1 MLILFANPTSGR
13 GKGAKVLAIIEKYL
27 ISQNLHFIL
36 ISTSS
41 LNQSLLLL
49 KGNIQKYPEAKVI
62 VIGGDGMVHAAI
74 NNIEN
79 NTIGLIP
86 AGTGNDFA
94 RALGLALDDP
104 ISSIKRATSANIDL
118 VDLGKVGEDYFAAI
132 CSTGFDSIVNERANG
147 LKWPH
152 GKMKYNIAMLL
163 ELSRFQP
170 KSYKI
175 VVDGKSLETQAMLI
189 AIANGL
195 SYGGVMK
202 VCPAAQLQDGLLDI
216 MILGP
221 VSKFEFI
228 RIFPSVFKGLHIT
241 HPAVSIFQGRS
252 IQITA
257 DAVGYADGERIGN
270 LPLNISISPNRMK
283 VLR

>member
-27 ISQNLHFIL
+27 ISQDLLFIA

-41 LNQSLLLL
+41 LKQSLLLL
-49 KGNIQKYPEAKVI
+49 KENIQKYPEAKVI

-74 NNIEN
+74 NNIEDN
-79 NTIGLIP
+79 PIGLIP

-94 RALGLALDDP
+94 RALGLVLDDP
-104 ISSIKRATSANIDL
+104 ISSIKRATSAKIEL

-163 ELSRFQP
+163 ELPKFQP

-175 VVDGKSLETQAMLI
+175 VIDGKPLETQAMLI

-195 SYGGVMK
+195 SYGGGMK

-216 MILGP
+216 MILAP
-221 VSKFEFI
+221 VSKFEFV
-228 RIFPSVFKGLHIT
+228 RIFPSVFKGHHIT
-241 HPAVSIFQGRS
+241 HPAVSIVQGRS

-270 LPLNISISPNRMK
+270 LPLNVSISPNRMK

>member
-79 NTIGLIP
+79 NPIGLIP

-195 SYGGVMK
+195 SYGGGMK

-257 DAVGYADGERIGN
+257 DAVGYADCERIVN
-270 LPLNISISPNRMK
+270 LPLNISISPSRMK

>member
-13 GKGAKVLAIIEKYL
+13 GKGAKVLAIVEKYL
-27 ISQNLHFIL
+27 ISQDLLFTS

-49 KGNIQKYPEAKVI
+49 KEHIQKYPEAKVI

-74 NNIEN
+74 NNIEDN
-79 NTIGLIP
+79 PIGLIP

-94 RALGLALDDP
+94 RALGLILDDP
-104 ISSIKRATSANIDL
+104 ISSIKRATSAKIEL
-118 VDLGKVGEDYFAAI
+118 VDLGKVGEEYFAAI

-152 GKMKYNIAMLL
+152 GKMKYIIAMLL
-163 ELSRFQP
+163 ELPKFQP

-175 VVDGKSLETQAMLI
+175 VIDGKPLETQAMLI

-195 SYGGVMK
+195 SYGGGMK

-216 MILGP
+216 MILSP

-241 HPAVSIFQGRS
+241 HSAVSIVQGRS

-270 LPLNISISPNRMK
+270 LPLHVSISPNRMK

>member
-1 MLILFANPTSGR
+1 M
-13 GKGAKVLAIIEKYL
+13 LAIIEKYL
-27 ISQNLHFIL
+27 ISQDLLFIA

-41 LNQSLLLL
+41 LKQSLLFL
-49 KGNIQKYPEAKVI
+49 KENIQKYPEAKVI

-74 NNIEN
+74 NNIEDN
-79 NTIGLIP
+79 PIGLIP

-94 RALGLALDDP
+94 RALGLVLDDP
-104 ISSIKRATSANIDL
+104 ISSIKRATSANVDL

-163 ELSRFQP
+163 ELPKFQP

-175 VVDGKSLETQAMLI
+175 VIDGKPLETQAMLI

-195 SYGGVMK
+195 SYGGGMK

-216 MILGP
+216 MILAP

-241 HPAVSIFQGRS
+241 HPAVSIVQGRS

-270 LPLNISISPNRMK
+270 LPLNVSISPNRMK

>member
-1 MLILFANPTSGR
+1 MLILFANPTAGR
-13 GKGAKVLAIIEKYL
+13 GKGAKVFAIIEKYL
-27 ISQNLHFIL
+27 ISQNLLFIS

-49 KGNIQKYPEAKVI
+49 KENIQKYPEAKVI

-79 NTIGLIP
+79 SQIGLIP

-94 RALGLALDDP
+94 RALGISLSDP
-104 ISSIKRATSANIDL
+104 IGSIDRVISARAEF
-118 VDLGKVGEDYFAAI
+118 VDLGKVGDEYFAAI
-132 CSTGFDSIVNERANG
+132 CSTGFDSIVNERANR
-147 LKWPH
+147 LKWPR

-163 ELSRFQP
+163 ELPRFKP
-170 KSYKI
+170 KSYNI
-175 VVDGKSLETQAMLI
+175 VIDGKVFQTQAMLI

-195 SYGGVMK
+195 SYGGGMK

-216 MILGP
+216 MILAP
-221 VSKFEFI
+221 VSKFEFV

-241 HPAVSIFQGRS
+241 HPAISIFQGRS
-252 IQITA
+252 IQIAA
-257 DAVGYADGERIGN
+257 DAVGYADGERIGD
-270 LPLNISISPNRMK
+270 LPLDVSISPNRMK

>member
-79 NTIGLIP
+79 NPIGLIP

-195 SYGGVMK
+195 SYGGGMK

-228 RIFPSVFKGLHIT
+228 RIFTSVFKGLHIT

>member
-27 ISQNLHFIL
+27 ISQDLLFIA

-41 LNQSLLLL
+41 LKQSLLLL
-49 KGNIQKYPEAKVI
+49 KENIQKYPEAKVI

-74 NNIEN
+74 NNIEDN
-79 NTIGLIP
+79 PIGLIP

-94 RALGLALDDP
+94 RALGLVLDDP
-104 ISSIKRATSANIDL
+104 ISSIKRATSANVDL

-163 ELSRFQP
+163 ELPKFQP

-175 VVDGKSLETQAMLI
+175 VIDGKPLETQAMLI

-195 SYGGVMK
+195 SYGGGMK

-216 MILGP
+216 MILAP
-221 VSKFEFI
+221 VSKFEFV
-228 RIFPSVFKGLHIT
+228 RIFPSVFRGHHIT
-241 HPAVSIFQGRS
+241 HPAVSIVQGRS

-270 LPLNISISPNRMK
+270 LPLDVSISPNRMK